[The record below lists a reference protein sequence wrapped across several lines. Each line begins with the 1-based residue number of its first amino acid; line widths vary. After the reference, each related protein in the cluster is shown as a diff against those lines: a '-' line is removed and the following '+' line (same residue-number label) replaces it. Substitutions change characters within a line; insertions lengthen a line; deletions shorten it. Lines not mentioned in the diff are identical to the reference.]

1 METDHYKSLA
11 YYRLIEN
18 ADQLEL
24 PRISGTAYSLFGTE
38 FNDQD
43 ELAGIFTQLVEQT
56 ISLEGK
62 KIYLS
67 IVLRLS
73 YSSEKMYH
81 YHKLWRY
88 LKRWYDLSEYT
99 LGREYLV
106 SVCGRDLYCG
116 AAEIPLQELRF
127 ALGII
132 LERRFTSFLYITDE
146 EKDLQG
152 EGMRDF
158 FLAILRE
165 ERYSV
170 PYDYVKIFERIKAGE
185 TIVDVSTDMEE
196 WAVRIEEKEEAEQ

>member
-1 METDHYKSLA
+1 MSIVNIDERREEVEYDCRGMTEGFLLQPFFPMNSRSFCIAENLCCEETFGGDFCRKISRRWVRRCPMETDHYTSLA

-18 ADQLEL
+18 ADRREL

-67 IVLRLS
+67 IVLRRS

-88 LKRWYDLSEYT
+88 LKRW
-99 LGREYLV
+99 
-106 SVCGRDLYCG
+106 
-116 AAEIPLQELRF
+116 
-127 ALGII
+127 
-132 LERRFTSFLYITDE
+132 
-146 EKDLQG
+146 
-152 EGMRDF
+152 
-158 FLAILRE
+158 
-165 ERYSV
+165 
-170 PYDYVKIFERIKAGE
+170 
-185 TIVDVSTDMEE
+185 
-196 WAVRIEEKEEAEQ
+196 